1 MIANSFTKV
10 APIFFVLL
18 WSSAFIGAKFGLPFA
33 EPLTFMFLRFV
44 FVSSLFLF
52 LSLIFKASWPKHW
65 LQVGH
70 IAVVGVLIHALYLN
84 CTFVA
89 LSYGAPV
96 AIAALI
102 LGLQPALTVL
112 IVSLLPG
119 GHISRF
125 QWLGVFLGLLGLVL
139 VLYDKLELNE
149 ANLMPIYIL
158 VFGLFCITIGTIYQ
172 RRFCSQMDLL
182 TGNFIQVL
190 IGCVISGLAAF
201 SFETMYVLWDIKFIG
216 ALLWMII
223 IVSLGA
229 HTLLLFMLRQNQV
242 ATVTSLLYLT
252 PPTAAIMAFFVFDEF
267 LSILAIVGIAVTL
280 FGVSLIVRGGT
291 ANKEAL

>member
-1 MIANSFTKV
+1 MPANSFTKV

-18 WSSAFIGAKFGLPFA
+18 WSSAFIGAKFGLPFS

-44 FVSSLFLF
+44 FVSSIFLF
-52 LSLIFKASWPKHW
+52 LSLIFKARWPKNW
-65 LQVGH
+65 LQAGH

-84 CTFVA
+84 CTFIA

-96 AIAALI
+96 AISALI

-119 GHISRF
+119 GYISRP
-125 QWLGVFLGLLGLVL
+125 QWLGVFLGLLGLIL
-139 VLYDKLELNE
+139 VLYDKLEMNE

-172 RRFCSQMDLL
+172 RRFCSKMDLL

-190 IGCVISGLAAF
+190 IGCIISGLAAF
-201 SFETMYVLWDIKFIG
+201 SFETMYVVWDIKFIG

-252 PPTAAIMAFFVFDEF
+252 PPTAAIMAFFAFDEF
-267 LSILAIVGIAVTL
+267 LSILAIAGIAVTL